1 MAAEVADDEVELVD
15 EIAEGAGGGE
25 DGVGGLVELVEG
37 FLVVGLDGV
46 GVEGGAEEA
55 DEGGV

>member
-1 MAAEVADDEVELVD
+1 VAAEVADDEVELVD
-15 EIAEGAGGGE
+15 EVAEGAGGGE

-46 GVEGGAEEA
+46 GVEGGTEEA